1 MAKTTL
7 SVAIHYDARRTDP
20 ESLASAMDRLLETA
34 LTIADIL
41 DEYGNPK
48 VGRFFVVRPASANE
62 QHYAL
67 RIDGG
72 LLRQQRSLLLT
83 LADSVRQGAI
93 SIPEAQA
100 EGLLEG
106 VLSLLDEIADQ
117 AHDHFG
123 IDCLLKDPHEAAQ
136 DRAAGPENPQQ

>member
-7 SVAIHYDARRTDP
+7 NVAIQYDAPDRSRK
-20 ESLASAMDRLLETA
+20 LGRAMDRLLETA

-83 LADSVRQGAI
+83 LADSVRQSAI
-93 SIPEAQA
+93 NIPEAQA
-100 EGLLEG
+100 EG
-106 VLSLLDEIADQ
+106 S
-117 AHDHFG
+117 
-123 IDCLLKDPHEAAQ
+123 
-136 DRAAGPENPQQ
+136 